1 MRPWLSA
8 RYLLVRVRAIDGT
21 IGYPLTRLVCAAQR
35 AEIEAK
41 MAKRRSL
48 TPSERAQAEREDKA
62 RRERLKKVKS
72 EDRFGTMRF

>member
-1 MRPWLSA
+1 
-8 RYLLVRVRAIDGT
+8 
-21 IGYPLTRLVCAAQR
+21 
-35 AEIEAK
+35 

>member
-1 MRPWLSA
+1 MSVGACCWFGAFIIKHSLSHS
-8 RYLLVRVRAIDGT
+8 LQD
-21 IGYPLTRLVCAAQR
+21 P

>member
-1 MRPWLSA
+1 MVHSLSTSLS
-8 RYLLVRVRAIDGT
+8 YSLQDPEEV
-21 IGYPLTRLVCAAQR
+21 
-35 AEIEAK
+35 EAK